1 MTIAQVLAEIL
12 AKITNKVGRI
22 RKADHGAVCTHIVET
37 LDTLKQDINIPVPY
51 TANATDESN
60 GYANVTGDEILTNVK
75 VTKQGLLIDPS
86 LYTINTP
93 TTGDITFSQGLTD
106 GELIIIFY

>member
-37 LDTLKQDINIPVPY
+37 LDTLKQDINTPVPC
-51 TANATDESN
+51 TVTPADESA
-60 GYANVTGDEILTNVK
+60 GHANVTGDLILPHVK
-75 VTKQGLLIDPS
+75 VFKQGLLVDPS
-86 LYTINTP
+86 SYTINSP
-93 TTGDITFSQGLTD
+93 SQGDITFAQGITD
-106 GELIIIFY
+106 GEIIIILY